1 MDFKLNKPKIETI
14 NKISRV
20 DPEMICFRNSLEQLE
35 NIITQLTGQYR
46 NADEELDIAISDLIN
61 AYKDV
66 VRAAKASRRDYATI
80 NDYVAYVRPD
90 FVSVNDADGMTPGTA
105 PVEAVHVDVD
115 NEGVHMYVN
124 TAKT

>member
-1 MDFKLNKPKIETI
+1 MSLKIEGQKIETDK
-14 NKISRV
+14 KISSV

-35 NIITQLTGQYR
+35 KNITQLTGQYR
-46 NADEELDIAISDLIN
+46 NADEELDIAIHDLIN

-66 VRAAKASRRDYATI
+66 VRAAKASRRDCATI

-105 PVEAVHVDVD
+105 TVESVHVDVD
-115 NEGVHMYVN
+115 NDGVHMYVN
-124 TAKT
+124 IK